1 MFTKDSEKPGV
12 VPFENGSR
20 KRYTTESTESPDCS
34 GSDISIRQEK
44 VRMKKTVG
52 LISGT
57 SLIVGTII
65 GIRQA
70 DDICCNGYIKMTI
83 TRGRKAD
90 RIY

>member
-1 MFTKDSEKPGV
+1 MFTKDSEKPSV
-12 VPFENGSR
+12 VPYENGSR
-20 KRYTTESTESPDCS
+20 KRYTTESTEV
-34 GSDISIRQEK
+34 SIRQEK

-90 RIY
+90 KIY